1 VKGIPAME
9 KSVQLK
15 DGIDWVGA
23 IDWNVRE
30 FHGYTTSR
38 GTTYNAYLVRG
49 QKTALV
55 DTVKAGFFPEMLSRI
70 ESIMNPAD
78 IDYLIVNHK
87 DYVP

>member
-1 VKGIPAME
+1 ME

>member
-1 VKGIPAME
+1 ME

-49 QKTALV
+49 QKTTLV